1 MVVSTWDNRI
11 SMSQPRS
18 SALPVWLAVVAF
30 VLGVLGMFASGAAAA
45 VLMSQGFGIGM
56 RPTLLVAELLLVTP
70 ALLFVTFGPRLSAL
84 RLGGSSRV
92 ALFMAVILGCSL
104 WVTSAGLLELQASFF
119 PPSAEFVELFRRIH
133 AALKPDG
140 PFDATLSVLTIA
152 MIPAVCEEILFRG
165 VLLPSLARKM
175 APVMAVVMS
184 ALIFALIH
192 VDGRQFD
199 RVPFAFLM
207 GVALGA
213 IRLRSGSLLPC
224 IVAHA
229 TVNTLTFA
237 IAPLLDN
244 PEQAV
249 PPSEPLLGLG
259 LLVVG
264 AIGSVILLK
273 KTRPTAA
280 ATLT

>member
-1 MVVSTWDNRI
+1 
-11 SMSQPRS
+11 MSQPRS
-18 SALPVWLAVVAF
+18 SALPIWLAVAAF
-30 VLGVLGMFASGAAAA
+30 GLGVAGMFAAGAAAA

-70 ALLFVTFGPRLSAL
+70 ALLFVAFGPRLSAL
-84 RLGGSSRV
+84 RLGGSSHV
-92 ALFMAVILGCSL
+92 ALLMAVILGCSL
-104 WVTSAGLLELQASFF
+104 WVTSAGLLELQSSFF

-140 PFDATLSVLTIA
+140 PFDAALSVLTIA
-152 MIPAVCEEILFRG
+152 VIPAVCEEILFRG

-175 APVMAVVMS
+175 APLTAVVVS

-213 IRLRSGSLLPC
+213 IRVRSGSLLPC

-244 PEQAV
+244 PDQAV

-264 AIGSVILLK
+264 AVGSVILLK
-273 KTRPTAA
+273 RTRSTAA
-280 ATLT
+280 AAPLT